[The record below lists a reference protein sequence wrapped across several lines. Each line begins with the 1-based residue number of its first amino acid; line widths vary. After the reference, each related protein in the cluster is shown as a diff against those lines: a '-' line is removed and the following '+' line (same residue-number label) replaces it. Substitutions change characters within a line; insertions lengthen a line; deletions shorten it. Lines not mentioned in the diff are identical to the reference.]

1 MVREYECSKDI
12 IEKPVP
18 FLVSQMSKQ
27 AHEQLFKLAN
37 FLNRTHIQQHCLIT
51 LKILKNSS
59 NSLYV
64 TV

>member
-27 AHEQLFKLAN
+27 AHESFS
-37 FLNRTHIQQHCLIT
+37 I
-51 LKILKNSS
+51 SS
-59 NSLYV
+59 SSAC
-64 TV
+64 